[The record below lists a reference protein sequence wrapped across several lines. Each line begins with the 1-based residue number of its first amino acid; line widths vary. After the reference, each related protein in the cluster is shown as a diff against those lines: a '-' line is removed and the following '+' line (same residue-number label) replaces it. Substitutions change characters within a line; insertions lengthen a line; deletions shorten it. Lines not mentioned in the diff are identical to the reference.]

1 MTGAVEL
8 VVALALE
15 SLTFWMFNRLPKC
28 DVIILQTFLEAL
40 KPHHAIET
48 VAVITCANQIANTL
62 LEVKI
67 EKLEVSLSPILT
79 SLIYHWI
86 LTTGTSTK

>member
-1 MTGAVEL
+1 MDCRNVTSSFCKL
-8 VVALALE
+8 
-15 SLTFWMFNRLPKC
+15 S
-28 DVIILQTFLEAL
+28 IEAL
-40 KPHHAIET
+40 KPRHEIEP
-48 VAVITCANQIANTL
+48 VAVRTCANFQIANTL